1 MPDPVPIVLVQIDEN
16 SRLSLLQ
23 TRGVRI
29 AFIDYRVERDMLTFL
44 PEADQEPAIMAA
56 VDALKMISPK
66 RDDAVKTATATI
78 MRIGDKR
85 VIVAK
90 GPRDA

>member
-1 MPDPVPIVLVQIDEN
+1 VPDPVPIVLVQIDEN

-23 TRGVRI
+23 TTGVRV
-29 AFIDYRVERDMLTFL
+29 AFIDYRVERDVLTL
-44 PEADQEPAIMAA
+44 MPEADQESAIMATI
-56 VDALKMISPK
+56 DALTLASPK

-78 MRIGDKR
+78 LRIGDKR